1 MRNIVI
7 AGFMGSGKS
16 SVGRALAERLGLQ
29 FVDTDKVIE
38 KRAGMSIPE
47 IFRKRGE
54 RFFREME
61 ADLVKELAAK
71 EDLVIATG
79 GGMTVPEENWQ
90 LLLGSGVGVV
100 LFAPIDTILEWI
112 GQSRPLLQGEREK
125 RRKDAIRLLARR
137 ARSYAQ
143 FRFMVDTDRPEE
155 ETVAEIEAYVRGEPW
170 EHVIPVR
177 HPGGVYEIRIRKGLL
192 DDVGVRLRAA
202 GLDGPVV
209 AVVSNTTVAPL
220 YAEKVMASL
229 ESAGYTPVLVEIP
242 DGEEHKNLRTV
253 QTLYDRFLEAGM
265 DRHSVVLALGG
276 GVTGD
281 IAGFAA
287 ATYMRGVPFVQVPT
301 TLLSMVDA
309 SVGGK
314 TGVDLPQ
321 GKNLV
326 GAFKQPEAV
335 LIDPAVLETLPG
347 EYFRAGLAE
356 VLKHGLIGN
365 PILFEMLAGP
375 GPASLEQMLAN
386 AIRVK
391 VRIVQEDP
399 FEKGKRAWLNLGH
412 TFAHA
417 WERLSEYSLQHGEAV
432 AMGLVAAARLSER
445 LGIAEERLSDRIEEA
460 LERLGLPSQIPD
472 YSPEEAYQAMQND
485 KKKKG
490 GRLRF
495 VLLRQLGDP
504 VVREVDEADV
514 LDVLRVTE
522 TS

>member
-16 SVGRALAERLGLQ
+16 SIGRSLAEFLGMP
-29 FVDTDKVIE
+29 FVDTDSLIE
-38 KRAGMSIPE
+38 ERAGMKIEE
-47 IFRKRGE
+47 IFRERGE

-61 ADLVKELAAK
+61 ADLVRELAA
-71 EDLVIATG
+71 DDGRVIATG
-79 GGMTVPEENWQ
+79 GGMVVPEENWK

-100 LFAPIDTILEWI
+100 LFAPVETSLEWI
-112 GQSRPLLQGEREK
+112 GSSRPLLQGEFEER
-125 RRKDAIRLLARR
+125 RRKAVDLLAAR

-143 FRFMVDTDRPEE
+143 FRFMVDTDRPEGE
-155 ETVAEIEAYVRGEPW
+155 AVREIAAYVKGEPW

-177 HPGGVYEIRIRKGLL
+177 YPQGSYEVRIRR
-192 DDVGVRLRAA
+192 GVLSDIGARLRSI
-202 GLDGPVV
+202 GLDGPSV

-229 ESAGYTPVLVEIP
+229 ESAGYEPFLCRIP
-242 DGEEHKNLRTV
+242 DGEEYKNLDTV
-253 QTLYDRFLEAGM
+253 RALYDRFLESGM
-265 DRHSVVLALGG
+265 DRHSVVLSLGG

-281 IAGFAA
+281 IAGFVA
-287 ATYMRGVPFVQVPT
+287 ATYMRGIPFVQVPT

-335 LIDPAVLETLPG
+335 LIDPDVLETLPG

-386 AIRVK
+386 AVRVK
-391 VRIVQEDP
+391 ARVVQEDP

-417 WERLSEYSLQHGEAV
+417 WERLSGYSLQHGEAV

-445 LGIAEERLSDRIEEA
+445 LGVSTAEISERIVDA
-460 LERLGLPSQIPD
+460 LDRLGLPSEVPD
-472 YSPEEAYQAMQND
+472 YPPEEVYRAMQSD
-485 KKKKG
+485 KKRKG
-490 GRLRF
+490 GKLRF
-495 VLLRQLGDP
+495 VLLRQIGDP
-504 VVREVDEADV
+504 LLQEVDESDV
-514 LDVLRVTE
+514 LAVLRR
-522 TS
+522 